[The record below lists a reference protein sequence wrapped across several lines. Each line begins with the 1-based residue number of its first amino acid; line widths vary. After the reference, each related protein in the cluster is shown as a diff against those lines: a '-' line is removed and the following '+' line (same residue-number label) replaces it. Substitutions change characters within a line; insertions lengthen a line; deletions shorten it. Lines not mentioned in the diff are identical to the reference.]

1 MSNDEEEARET
12 CEARYDM
19 IDRLLD
25 TKEGKEVML
34 NRESR
39 KVRTA
44 IVSAIINIEAPRE
57 LHRRIQDC
65 MDKYYQEEYR
75 KL

>member
-1 MSNDEEEARET
+1 MSNNEEKTRES

-44 IVSAIINIEAPRE
+44 IVSAMINIEAPRK